1 MPLRYPP
8 MYYEK
13 LFLIVAEGR
22 QEMTHFAMARQIY
35 SEHVHPVCEFG
46 ISCHMFIEFH

>member
-8 MYYEK
+8 MYYVK

-35 SEHVHPVCEFG
+35 SDYVCEFG